1 MRATSGPWRALALAA
16 GFWMAFAFPAPAPGA
31 DDGPATPPPTK
42 PAPKADKAAA
52 EPAVATES
60 PKKSKGRKIELKL
73 VIAGLGA
80 EGCEV
85 EVKPGNPAVEFKP
98 QTLRV
103 PSNGRAAVT
112 LKDVELL
119 GVDRN
124 CTFAVVVREKDQA
137 PKTIYRGFRIPTAT
151 ASSRS
156 GALSF
161 TCFLSSASRIA
172 ELQSESR
179 TRR

>member
-16 GFWMAFAFPAPAPGA
+16 GFWIVSAPAGAALGDETPAPPPKPKPAPAA
-31 DDGPATPPPTK
+31 
-42 PAPKADKAAA
+42 
-52 EPAVATES
+52 
-60 PKKSKGRKIELKL
+60 KSSAKSQGRKIELKL

-85 EVKPGNPAVEFKP
+85 EVKPGNPRIDFEP

-103 PSNGRAAVT
+103 PSNGRASVT

-119 GVDRN
+119 GMDRN
-124 CTFAVVVREKDQA
+124 CAFAVVVREKGQD
-137 PKTIYRGFRIPTAT
+137 PKTIYRGFRLPAE
-151 ASSRS
+151 SSQSRPGS
-156 GALSF
+156 LSF

-172 ELQSESR
+172 ELQQSDGR